1 MPTYIAKEKGY
12 LNGQGVIKKGEK
24 FDYDGK
30 PGSWMTPIKEAKKEP
45 EKTEAQKVKEHTEK
59 SGLMGA
65 EITDA
70 PPVQPSEETPK
81 PKSKGKMK

>member
-1 MPTYIAKEKGY
+1 
-12 LNGQGVIKKGEK
+12 
-24 FDYDGK
+24 
-30 PGSWMTPIKEAKKEP
+30 MTPIKEAKKEP